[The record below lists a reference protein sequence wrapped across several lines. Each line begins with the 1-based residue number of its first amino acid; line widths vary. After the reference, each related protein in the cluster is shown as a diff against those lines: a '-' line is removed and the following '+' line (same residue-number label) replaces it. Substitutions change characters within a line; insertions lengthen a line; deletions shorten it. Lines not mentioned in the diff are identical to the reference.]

1 MWVKKFYWFC
11 DCVAVKEISEYTG
24 NIHQLQCWS
33 QELFGY
39 EFAIIHS
46 VTSMM
51 KDADGL
57 SRYIDVLIH
66 CYFAQAA
73 RVRADNVVQRPFV
86 YSYDAFNTC
95 SSPRRITP
103 SDVTIVTKQSS
114 LLPAHSI
121 IYHSPINFISMS
133 NIQSYPF
140 TPPTSPKF
148 HPISLSE
155 NIFWLSFDPF
165 TTSFASLLSKWPG
178 GSVTSYSIKTDVTHH
193 HIPLLCHQQPYQHIR
208 RFLIYCFIYAY

>member
-1 MWVKKFYWFC
+1 MRGKKFYWFC

-24 NIHQLQCWS
+24 NIHKLQCWS

-46 VTSMM
+46 VASMM

-73 RVRADNVVQRPFV
+73 HVRADDVVQRPFV

-95 SSPRRITP
+95 SNPRRITT
-103 SDVTIVTKQSS
+103 SNVTIVTTLYY
-114 LLPAHSI
+114 LLPALSI
-121 IYHSPINFISMS
+121 IHHSLTNFTSMYTV
-133 NIQSYPF
+133 QSYSI
-140 TPPTSPKF
+140 TPP
-148 HPISLSE
+148 ISHNFYHIVPPE
-155 NIFWLSFDPF
+155 NIHWLSFDLII
-165 TTSFASLLSKWPG
+165 TSLASLLFKWP
-178 GSVTSYSIKTDVTHH
+178 
-193 HIPLLCHQQPYQHIR
+193 
-208 RFLIYCFIYAY
+208 